1 MNKEQKQPVKN
12 SNKYCFIANS
22 CPNTQRPM
30 YLLSSY
36 KCCNQCNIKR
46 CTARCC
52 DKYEDCS
59 LSTTKEELLRTCPD
73 VRISEENVS
82 LFPYQETSSTNQQ
95 KPIDKNQIKS
105 VAHPV
110 PPTSSGT
117 TSTPQSDKTETEK
130 STVNEPTVETTLTVS
145 QIAKMLNVS
154 YDRVAYLIREK
165 KLTQQQ
171 AIDRLKQK
179 K

>member
-1 MNKEQKQPVKN
+1 MNREQKQPVKN

-73 VRISEENVS
+73 VRISEENIS

-117 TSTPQSDKTETEK
+117 TSTPQNDKTKTEK
-130 STVNEPTVETTLTVS
+130 STANEPTVETTLTVS